1 MDEIKLRILDEFADW
16 MAAQDAITKAKIAA
30 RLNQVQGG
38 NFGDHKSIGDGVSEM
53 RINYA
58 KGYRL
63 YYTIRGRIIVILLCG
78 GIKDSQK
85 RDIKHAKKLNKEV

>member
-1 MDEIKLRILDEFADW
+1 MFIVSKTNIFMDWFDGLRDETAKQKIRICIDKAEI
-16 MAAQDAITKAKIAA
+16 
-30 RLNQVQGG
+30 G
-38 NFGDHKSIGDGVSEM
+38 NLGDHHSIGDGVSEI

-63 YYTIRGRIIVILLCG
+63 YYVLRGREIIILLCG

-85 RDIKHAKKLNKEV
+85 RDIKRAKEISKEV